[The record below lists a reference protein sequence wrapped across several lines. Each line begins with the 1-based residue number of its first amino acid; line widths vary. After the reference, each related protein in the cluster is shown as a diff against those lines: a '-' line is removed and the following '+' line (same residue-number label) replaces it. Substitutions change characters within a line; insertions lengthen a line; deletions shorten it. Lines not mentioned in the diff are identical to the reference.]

1 MTDQATKSFRNEG
14 GATLAKLARSY
25 DVSRST
31 SS

>member
-14 GATLAKLARSY
+14 GATLAKPARSY